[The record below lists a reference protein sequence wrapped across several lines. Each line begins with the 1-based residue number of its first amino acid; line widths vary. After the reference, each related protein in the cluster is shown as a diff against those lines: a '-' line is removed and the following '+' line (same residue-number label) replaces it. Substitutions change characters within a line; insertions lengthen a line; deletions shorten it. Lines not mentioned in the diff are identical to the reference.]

1 MEQSSTDITRWLS
14 DLDEHKDALFA
25 AIRTGQVQVVTAQK
39 FTEVIDRAKAAFSER
54 TQAVAALA
62 ETEAQRNELAHALVC
77 ILRAFEGVA
86 ESTDEMK
93 SVAKM
98 LGVGEDG
105 QMPSKANLAMKAA
118 LNVKQIM
125 EVGGKVVGGFKF
137 DWLAKIDF
145 ARVAEILQS
154 TNPVNLSAYINFA
167 EAFNS
172 IAQSP
177 QQHG

>member
-1 MEQSSTDITRWLS
+1 MEQSSTDITLWLS

-25 AIRTGQVQVVTAQK
+25 AIRNGQVQVVTAQK
-39 FTEVIDRAKAAFSER
+39 FTDVINRAKTAFLER
-54 TQAVAALA
+54 TQAVGELA
-62 ETEAQRNELAHALVC
+62 EAEAQRNELAHALVC

-93 SVAKM
+93 AVAKM

-105 QMPSKANLAMKAA
+105 QMPSKAALAMKAA
-118 LNVKQIM
+118 MNVKQIM

-137 DWLAKIDF
+137 EWLAKIDF
-145 ARVAEILQS
+145 LRVALILQT

-172 IAQSP
+172 IAQPP